1 MGSADGWL
9 SGVNRGVSDS
19 DFRQSIREDEV
30 CRNRDSCD
38 LKRSLWVGVGQEL
51 VQTCCGCVTVDIT
64 AKTDAPALS
73 SGRHTSGSPPEVRCQ
88 QGPADVMRGFGPL
101 LAPSALPW
109 THRVTREE
117 TWRSPMPP
125 EQGGAGRTAASF
137 GLEAAA
143 LDIWVSFNFIP
154 GVSVMHVIVPT
165 PQPLPCQLLRYA
177 CAPACSKNIR
187 KWPPLQSS

>member
-1 MGSADGWL
+1 M
-9 SGVNRGVSDS
+9 
-19 DFRQSIREDEV
+19 
-30 CRNRDSCD
+30 
-38 LKRSLWVGVGQEL
+38 GVGQEL

-64 AKTDAPALS
+64 AKADAPALS

-109 THRVTREE
+109 THRLTREE
-117 TWRSPMPP
+117 TRRPPMPP
-125 EQGGAGRTAASF
+125 GQGLGGPLPRSVWRLLLWIS
-137 GLEAAA
+137 GYP
-143 LDIWVSFNFIP
+143 DINFIP

-177 CAPACSKNIR
+177 
-187 KWPPLQSS
+187 